1 MMLMR
6 MIKATKLINQPLDD
20 QGCSSPTASELVE
33 ELLVE
38 LLVALLAPHGQEDV
52 AADEL
57 VDHLAV
63 RREALQQEGVSWVQ
77 GFKEDLLT
85 WKITFLSSSNW
96 IIMCRVSQFTFHAWY
111 WVNQIF
117 NSTLGKPSK
126 TF

>member
-1 MMLMR
+1 
-6 MIKATKLINQPLDD
+6 MIKATKLIKKDKTISQLLDD
-20 QGCSSPTASELVE
+20 QGCSSPAAGELVE

-38 LLVALLAPHGQEDV
+38 LLVALLAPHRQEDV

-63 RREALQQEGVSWVQ
+63 RREALQQGVLV
-77 GFKEDLLT
+77 GFKENVLT

-117 NSTLGKPSK
+117 NSRYSG
-126 TF
+126 